1 MSLISFSSSVR
12 CSRESFFSISATFFA
27 ASSASERDEPFSSR
41 PCATFSSSFSF
52 SVLPPVKASLSPPLI
67 AFSLSRASAIFFI
80 VSEIFSPFFSI
91 SSEDLF
97 ILKVIVFHVFT
108 QNPQRDLFSSSSSR
122 MFLLISAIS
131 ASIWWIACA
140 FIASLKRSCASAASD
155 MEFAVLSMAIPR
167 FPYRP
172 WSWFV
177 SFSASSISAFE
188 SFSFSASCWRR
199 SMRS

>member
-1 MSLISFSSSVR
+1 M
-12 CSRESFFSISATFFA
+12 
-27 ASSASERDEPFSSR
+27 
-41 PCATFSSSFSF
+41 TFSSSFSF
-52 SVLPPVKASLSPPLI
+52 SVLPPVNASLSPPLI
-67 AFSLSRASAIFFI
+67 AASRSRASAIFFI
-80 VSEIFSPFFSI
+80 VSEIFSPFASMSFA
-91 SSEDLF
+91 DLP
-97 ILKVIVFHVFT
+97 IRKVIVFHVFT
-108 QNPQRDLFSSSSSR
+108 QNPHSDLFSSSSSR
-122 MFLLISAIS
+122 TFFRISAIS

-140 FIASLKRSCASAASD
+140 FIASLKRSCASAARLI
-155 MEFAVLSMAIPR
+155 ELAVLSMAIPR